1 MLVRSSEW
9 NVLLGCLALSLLF
22 GGIALVM
29 LSRASVI
36 VL

>member
-1 MLVRSSEW
+1 MLIRSSEW

-22 GGIALVM
+22 GSIALVM

>member
-1 MLVRSSEW
+1 MLIRSSEW
-9 NVLLGCLALSLLF
+9 SVLLGCLALSLLF